1 MPCQKSNHNSSVIQ
15 PVGQSLYQLCYPNL
29 LKNYTPNNFLEIKY
43 KISVFTGRE
52 IPDTVST
59 ARCHKPIKWC
69 TTSEI
74 ENNKCEWLRQ
84 AAIIQG
90 VVPELQ
96 CVQGTS
102 HLDCFKKIN
111 MTEADIVGTNSSL
124 GPIATQ

>member
-1 MPCQKSNHNSSVIQ
+1 
-15 PVGQSLYQLCYPNL
+15 L
-29 LKNYTPNNFLEIKY
+29 LKNYIQNNFLEVNY

-52 IPDTVST
+52 IPETDSTVH
-59 ARCHKPIKWC
+59 CHKQIKWC
-69 TTSEI
+69 TTSET
-74 ENNKCEWLRQ
+74 ENSKCEWLRQ

-111 MTEADIVGTNSSL
+111 MTEADIVGTSSNL

>member
-1 MPCQKSNHNSSVIQ
+1 L
-15 PVGQSLYQLCYPNL
+15 SLYQLCYQNS
-29 LKNYTPNNFLEIKY
+29 LKNDIPNNFLEINY
-43 KISVFTGRE
+43 KIFPITGRE
-52 IPDTVST
+52 IPETASTVL
-59 ARCHKPIKWC
+59 CHKPIKWC
-69 TTSEI
+69 TTSEL

-90 VVPELQ
+90 IVPELQ

-111 MTEADIVGTNSSL
+111 MTEADIVGTNSDL